1 MHPLLPS
8 VLQRHKLAGF
18 LAFHSSFHP
27 GYSPPRRYVACQNER
42 KGVLILSEFAG
53 AAQSLGAGAILVN
66 PWNVSDVAAS
76 IEDALTMSEAE
87 RAERHKHNFQHVTV
101 HTAQAW
107 ADTFVSELN
116 DTLVEAELRTLKIP
130 PLLSPMRATE
140 AFRAS
145 QNRLIVLVRRR
156 TAKDTS
162 IRALLGGELG
172 LGVSVPTRAT
182 FAGFVFLHSRSAHVN
197 LLRKCRTKSRMHG
210 HAVWQGACSAVPKAT
225 CVLPFRSQ
233 STTGRSWAQ
242 PGLH

>member
-1 MHPLLPS
+1 
-8 VLQRHKLAGF
+8 
-18 LAFHSSFHP
+18 
-27 GYSPPRRYVACQNER
+27 VACQNER

-130 PLLSPMRATE
+130 PYLSPTRAAE

-145 QNRLIVLVRRR
+145 QNRLIVLVRLRGSSNHTWIYTR
-156 TAKDTS
+156 LQISRDTA
-162 IRALLGGELG
+162 
-172 LGVSVPTRAT
+172 
-182 FAGFVFLHSRSAHVN
+182 
-197 LLRKCRTKSRMHG
+197 
-210 HAVWQGACSAVPKAT
+210 
-225 CVLPFRSQ
+225 
-233 STTGRSWAQ
+233 
-242 PGLH
+242 